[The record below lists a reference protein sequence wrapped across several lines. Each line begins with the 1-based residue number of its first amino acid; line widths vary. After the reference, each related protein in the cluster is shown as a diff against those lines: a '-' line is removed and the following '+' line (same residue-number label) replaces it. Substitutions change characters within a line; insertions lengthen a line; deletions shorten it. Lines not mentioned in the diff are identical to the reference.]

1 MSIAAGRDFS
11 TPNRFTDET
20 APEFSSDS
28 VFDFLD
34 TVRDAPEGFSNMIEL
49 EEIATNSP
57 QAHHQLQ
64 SVLRSIT
71 DGLAVLDKNWRYT
84 YFSEQG
90 AQIIGMR
97 PEQLLGGC
105 IWELFPHA
113 QSTKFYQSY
122 HDAVASG
129 QPVHFEEY
137 YPEPLNK
144 WLECHCYPSDEGL
157 AVYFRD
163 ISDRKRAEEARQE
176 ITERY
181 ERQSRVFDAT
191 LSAITD
197 FVYIIDRDGRFLYAN
212 KALLNLWGI
221 TLEAAIGKNFFDLK
235 YSADLAAK
243 LQRQIQQ
250 VFTSR
255 EGLSDETTYTSPTG
269 TNGHYEY
276 IFSPVV
282 AANGIVE
289 AVAGSTRDITERKR
303 VEAALIEARHDAE
316 AANQAKDR
324 FLAVLSHELR
334 SPLMP
339 VVMALAALE
348 RDSNLRPDVREDLAM
363 MKRNI
368 ELETKLINELLDLSR
383 IKTGKVELEVES
395 VDLNEIVRYACESCR
410 FQMRQRDIRLETEF
424 QDHGALIAA
433 DSPRLQQVLRNVLEN
448 AVKFSLEKSTIKVT
462 TARQAGGRWEVRVQ
476 DSGIG
481 ITAEAISTIFD
492 AFEQGGM
499 NVTRQ
504 YGGLGLGLTVCKA
517 LVELHQGSIRAES
530 AGPGRGSTFIVE
542 LPGQAAKSPV
552 KRPDLL

>member
-1 MSIAAGRDFS
+1 
-11 TPNRFTDET
+11 
-20 APEFSSDS
+20 
-28 VFDFLD
+28 
-34 TVRDAPEGFSNMIEL
+34 MIEL
-49 EEIATNSP
+49 EVVAADSP

-113 QSTKFYQSY
+113 QGTKFYESY

-157 AVYFRD
+157 AVYFHD

-235 YSADLAAK
+235 YPADLAAK

-250 VFTSR
+250 VFASR
-255 EGLSDETTYTSPTG
+255 EGLADETTYTSPTG
-269 TNGHYEY
+269 ANGHYEY

-282 AANGIVE
+282 AANGVVE

-316 AANQAKDR
+316 AASQAKDR

-334 SPLMP
+334 SPLTP
-339 VVMALAALE
+339 VVMALAALQQ
-348 RDSNLRPDVREDLAM
+348 DSDLRPDVREDLAM

-368 ELETKLINELLDLSR
+368 ELETKLIDELLDLSR
-383 IKTGKVELEVES
+383 ISTGKVELEVET
-395 VDLNEIVRYACESCR
+395 VDLNEIVRHACESCR

-433 DSPRLQQVLRNVLEN
+433 DSPRLQQVLRNLLEN

-462 TARQAGGRWEVRVQ
+462 TERQAAGRWEVRVR

-481 ITAEAISTIFD
+481 IPAEAMSGIFD

-504 YGGLGLGLTVCKA
+504 YGGLGLGLAVCKA

-530 AGPGRGSTFIVE
+530 AGPGQGSTFIVE
-542 LPGQAAKSPV
+542 LPGETAELSVKQAI
-552 KRPDLL
+552 R